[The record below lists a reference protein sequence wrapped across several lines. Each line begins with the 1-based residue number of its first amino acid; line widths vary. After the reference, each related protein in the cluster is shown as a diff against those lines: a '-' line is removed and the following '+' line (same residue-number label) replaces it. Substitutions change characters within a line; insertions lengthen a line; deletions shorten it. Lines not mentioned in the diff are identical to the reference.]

1 LSGAATV
8 DSQIGRHI
16 NVPSPF
22 RIFARHSGSAAVSRK
37 RHSGGQICPAAVS
50 GKRSS
55 MDAKYLNST
64 VSDGL
69 TQGFAAL
76 ARLQPDDPIDYLGK
90 WLIKHADSVAKSK
103 EVGDLP

>member
-1 LSGAATV
+1 
-8 DSQIGRHI
+8 
-16 NVPSPF
+16 
-22 RIFARHSGSAAVSRK
+22 
-37 RHSGGQICPAAVS
+37 
-50 GKRSS
+50 

-90 WLIKHADSVAKSK
+90 WLIKHADSLAKSK
-103 EVGDLP
+103 EVGEPPPCPRRL